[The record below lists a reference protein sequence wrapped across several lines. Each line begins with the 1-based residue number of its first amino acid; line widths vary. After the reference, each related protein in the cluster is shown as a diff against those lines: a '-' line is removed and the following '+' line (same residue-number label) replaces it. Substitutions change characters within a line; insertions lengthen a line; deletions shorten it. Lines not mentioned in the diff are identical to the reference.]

1 MDDKSILIL
10 DSHLKFRYFVTKLNI
25 STLKYKTIYMNF
37 LGNLI
42 WLIFGG
48 LLVALQY
55 FVSSL
60 LMMITIIGIPFGIQ
74 TMKLGILALWP
85 FGSEVRDTPSAG
97 GCLYTLFN
105 IIWIFI
111 GGIWIAL
118 THLGFG
124 ILLAITI
131 IGIPFARQ
139 HFKMAGLALTPFGK
153 EII

>member
-1 MDDKSILIL
+1 
-10 DSHLKFRYFVTKLNI
+10 
-25 STLKYKTIYMNF
+25 MNF
-37 LGNLI
+37 IGNLI

-48 LLVALQY
+48 LITAIEY
-55 FVSSL
+55 FVASL
-60 LMMITIIGIPFGIQ
+60 ILMLTIIGIPFGIQ

-85 FGSEVRDTPSAG
+85 FGSEVRSIPAAG

-105 IIWIFI
+105 IIWIFT

-118 THLGFG
+118 THLAFG

-153 EII
+153 EIV

>member
-1 MDDKSILIL
+1 M
-10 DSHLKFRYFVTKLNI
+10 R
-25 STLKYKTIYMNF
+25 F
-37 LGNLI
+37 LGNII

-48 LLVALQY
+48 LITAIEY
-55 FVSSL
+55 FVASL
-60 LMMITIIGIPFGIQ
+60 VLMITIIGIPFGIQ
-74 TMKLGILALWP
+74 TLKLGMLALWP
-85 FGSEVRDTPSAG
+85 FGSEVRETRSAG
-97 GCLYTLFN
+97 GCLYTIMN
-105 IIWIFI
+105 ILWILT

-139 HFKMAGLALTPFGK
+139 HFKLAGLALTPFGK